1 MAKKGKQ
8 GDGGGNPDKA
18 LIVFDYD
25 MTKELQD
32 LASVLNKGQLAS
44 YFGITER
51 TLSNIEKRQPEVRQ
65 AYEFG
70 RASKIAA
77 MGNNLVQLAL
87 DGNVTANIFYLKTQ
101 GGWKEEQAESNAQP
115 ISINIVQPSE

>member
-1 MAKKGKQ
+1 
-8 GDGGGNPDKA
+8 

-25 MTKELQD
+25 MTRELED
-32 LASVLNKGQLAS
+32 LASVLNKGQLAA

-51 TLSNIEKRQPEVRQ
+51 TLSNIEKRQPEVRK

-70 RASKIAA
+70 RAAKIAS
-77 MGNNLVQLAL
+77 MGKNLVQLAM

-101 GGWKEEQAESNAQP
+101 GGWKEEQTESNAQP
-115 ISINIVQPSE
+115 ISINIIQPT

>member
-1 MAKKGKQ
+1 M
-8 GDGGGNPDKA
+8 
-18 LIVFDYD
+18 
-25 MTKELQD
+25 
-32 LASVLNKGQLAS
+32 SAS

-101 GGWKEEQAESNAQP
+101 GGWKEEQAESSAQP

>member
-1 MAKKGKQ
+1 MAKKGNQ

-25 MTKELQD
+25 MTRELQD

-51 TLSNIEKRQPEVRQ
+51 TLSNIEKRQPEVRR

-70 RASKIAA
+70 RAKKIAD
-77 MGNNLVQLAL
+77 MGNNLVKLAL

-115 ISINIVQPSE
+115 ISINIVQPVR